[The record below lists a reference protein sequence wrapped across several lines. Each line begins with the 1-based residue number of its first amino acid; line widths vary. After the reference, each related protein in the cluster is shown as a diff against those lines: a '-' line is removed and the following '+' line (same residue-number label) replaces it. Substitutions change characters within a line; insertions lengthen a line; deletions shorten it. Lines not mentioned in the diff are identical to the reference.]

1 MTNLS
6 TKVIQKK
13 KMKLDES
20 ELIRNPPLP
29 CRDNAEREEEVQ
41 RQEIRFNIAEFRNL
55 KGKVHTHRQA
65 YQVHI

>member
-41 RQEIRFNIAEFRNL
+41 RQEIRFNIAVRNV